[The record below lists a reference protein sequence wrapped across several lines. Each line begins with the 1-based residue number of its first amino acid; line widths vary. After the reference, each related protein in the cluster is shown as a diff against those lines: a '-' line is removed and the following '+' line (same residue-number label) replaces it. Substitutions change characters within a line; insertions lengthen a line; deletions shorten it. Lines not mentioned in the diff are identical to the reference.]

1 MRLIMSH
8 CAHAALRSDPAACG
22 EGQGYG
28 PPLPLKLL
36 FAGAAFLI
44 CPPLGLLALGFLAW
58 RHFRWERG
66 CGGRMR
72 GFRRSA
78 GNSALDAK
86 RRETLKALDEEAE
99 AFAEFERRER
109 ERRDREAYERF
120 QAERAAKREE

>member
-1 MRLIMSH
+1 MSQ
-8 CAHAALRSDPAACG
+8 CAHAALRSDPTACG
-22 EGQGYG
+22 EGRGFA

-44 CPPLGLLALGFLAW
+44 CPPLGLVALAFLAW

-66 CGGRMR
+66 CGGRHR
-72 GFRRSA
+72 GLRRST

-99 AFAEFERRER
+99 AFVEFARRER
-109 ERRDREAYERF
+109 EARDREAYERF
-120 QAERAAKREE
+120 QAERAATKEG